1 MLTVR
6 MIYVQKFKIII
17 DKEDECK
24 NMRQRNVA
32 TKYNI
37 NNTIE
42 GHNNH
47 DLRLTH
53 SDNYCLD
60 QDFEVCAI
68 HLNSL

>member
-1 MLTVR
+1 
-6 MIYVQKFKIII
+6 MIYVQKFKIVI

-47 DLRLTH
+47 
-53 SDNYCLD
+53 
-60 QDFEVCAI
+60 I
-68 HLNSL
+68 